1 MTKVIS
7 LYGGPSSG
15 KSTQGAGLFY
25 KMKMAGYSVELVNE
39 FAKEV
44 VWEGN
49 VPLLRDQLYVLAHQ
63 NRKLVRLADKVEYII
78 TDSPVLLS
86 IVYRHIYEGPM
97 YSDLIDK
104 LALECY
110 GMYDNINFMLERG
123 AGFEHEGRAQD
134 YEQSLKIDNE
144 IIKVFKEY
152 DIDYHSL
159 PVDEECV
166 DKMLR
171 ILNVL

>member
-1 MTKVIS
+1 MTTVINFF
-7 LYGGPSSG
+7 GGPSSG

-25 KMKMAGYSVELVNE
+25 KMKAAGYNVELVNE

-49 VPLLRDQLYVLAHQ
+49 VPLLRDQLFVLAHQ
-63 NRKLVRLADKVEYII
+63 NRKLVRLAGKVDYII

-86 IVYRHIYEGPM
+86 IVYRNIYDGPM

-110 GMYDNINFMLERG
+110 GMYKNINIVLERST
-123 AGFEHEGRAQD
+123 AFNELGRAQD
-134 YEQSLKIDNE
+134 YEQSLEIDNE
-144 IIKVFKEY
+144 IIRMFEGNN
-152 DIDYHSL
+152 INYHSL
-159 PVDEECV
+159 QVNNDCV
-166 DKMLR
+166 DT
-171 ILNVL
+171 ILGLL